1 MNTTGIEVLR
11 PLPREATKKGL
22 EEKIKRKTRLRVI
35 YFTKFRGQ
43 KLKYIQDRYSKHDR
57 CPTAFNRYKRCNPC
71 FVSDRN
77 YHKFYMVFP
86 RERKL

>member
-35 YFTKFRGQ
+35 YFMKFRGQ
-43 KLKYIQDRYSKHDR
+43 KIKYIQDSTLNMIGD
-57 CPTAFNRYKRCNPC
+57 PQL
-71 FVSDRN
+71 SI
-77 YHKFYMVFP
+77 
-86 RERKL
+86 